1 MIDMNR
7 RQFLGRFFQ
16 AIISAHNSNSIYG
29 IYHPWRQYTRV
40 DSYVTIYLRMRVGD
54 NPDYDPS
61 VTDPYDNRYSQYV
74 YNSIPY
80 TGTSGPIMA
89 VYDSNDT
96 MIYCSAYYSGSHLYN
111 NISSNISL
119 GLLRPG
125 IYTVKCLSL
134 GKGLYLGESGQS
146 ITFEVKEADR
156 RYDLNT
162 GEYNKY
168 NNYGYINFPS
178 ININFLFDFEGLSF
192 DLDVQMVPV
201 GDDIRNVTGVK
212 HATYT
217 YPSLSELQAAVAEYG
232 YSIDHY
238 GYMQTCGFYSNG
250 GSVPYDYTI
259 RYGDILRE
267 YRYVE
272 VYEYK
277 GYNNKTFRGKV
288 DVSCVNNNS
297 RTAVG
302 FEKGFKEKGIDFNV
316 SENMIPVG
324 TESGILYDADRMDG
338 TVHDFYYYNYDEIT
352 LHNEDPIIQGS
363 RYPATAIK
371 TYDARLDVTINYSR
385 KGYENV
391 NVYTKKLDDDSYD
404 SSSRINVRI
413 PVLNFY
419 GVHEQYYLT
428 YGNRIPYEWF
438 DDPMNGNQ
446 AGKNDTPEGN
456 ISVRVNYYVDNL
468 RPKAE
473 AALNIAA
480 ANWGTEADYYF
491 TKQVTTGICCTIPLD
506 IIFGTYSGDYPVL
519 HYAGE
524 GSSGATVTPLYD
536 INGNMYNV
544 SITLNRPDAVTGV
557 INTDIHKSA
566 NGSIDISGYE
576 FCADYSTGWV
586 NNMVLR
592 QEIVHLDLSDVPDHR
607 IQP

>member
-1 MIDMNR
+1 M
-7 RQFLGRFFQ
+7 
-16 AIISAHNSNSIYG
+16 
-29 IYHPWRQYTRV
+29 
-40 DSYVTIYLRMRVGD
+40 DSYVTIYLKMRVGD

-61 VTDPYDNRYSQYV
+61 VTDPYDNRYSRYA
-74 YNSIPY
+74 YIDIPY

-96 MIYCSAYYSGSHLYN
+96 MIYCSAYYNGDNLYN
-111 NISSNISL
+111 YINSSISL
-119 GLLRPG
+119 GMLRPG
-125 IYTVKCLSL
+125 VYTVKCLSL

-168 NNYGYINFPS
+168 NNYGYINYPS
-178 ININFLFDFEGLSF
+178 IAINFLFDFEGLSF

-201 GDDIRNVTGVK
+201 GDDIRNVDGVK
-212 HATYT
+212 HVTYT

-232 YSIDHY
+232 YNIDHDRY
-238 GYMQTCGFYSNG
+238 MWECGYYSNHG
-250 GSVPYDYTI
+250 GLAPYDYTI
-259 RYGDILRE
+259 RYGDIQRE

-288 DVSCVNNNS
+288 DVTCVDNDS
-297 RTAVG
+297 ITAVG

-324 TESGILYDADRMDG
+324 NESGILYNADRMDG
-338 TVHDFYYYNYDEIT
+338 TIRDFYYYNYDEIQ
-352 LHNEDPIIQGS
+352 LHNKEPIIQGS
-363 RYPATAIK
+363 RYPAAGIK
-371 TYDARLDVTINYSR
+371 SNDARLDVTIKSSV
-385 KGYENV
+385 KGSKRV
-391 NVYTKKLDDDSYD
+391 RIYTKKLDDDSYD
-404 SSSRINVRI
+404 SSSRVDVNV
-413 PVLNFY
+413 PVINFY
-419 GVHEQYYLT
+419 GTSEWYYLA
-428 YGNRIPYEWF
+428 YGNRVPREWF

-446 AGKNDTPEGN
+446 AGENDTPEGN

-468 RPKAE
+468 RPKAK

-491 TKQVTTGICCTIPLD
+491 AKRVTNGICSTIPID
-506 IIFGTYSGDYPVL
+506 IILGTYSGDYPVL

-536 INGNMYNV
+536 VYGNMYDV
-544 SITLNRPDAVTGV
+544 SIGLNRDDAVTGV
-557 INTDIHKSA
+557 VNTDIHRSVK
-566 NGSIDISGYE
+566 GSIDISGYE
-576 FCADYSTGWV
+576 FCTDYSTGWV
-586 NNMVLR
+586 NNIVLR
-592 QEIVHLDLSDVPDHR
+592 QEIVHLDISDVPDHR

>member
-1 MIDMNR
+1 MNR

-16 AIISAHNSNSIYG
+16 AVISAHNSNSIYG
-29 IYHPWRQYTRV
+29 IYHPWRQYTEL
-40 DSYVTIYLRMRVGD
+40 DSYVTIYLKMRVGD

-61 VTDPYDNRYSQYV
+61 VTDPYDNRYSRYI

-80 TGTSGPIMA
+80 TGTSGGPIMA

-96 MIYCSAYYSGSHLYN
+96 MIYCSAYYSGGNLYN
-111 NISSNISL
+111 YINSNISL
-119 GLLRPG
+119 GLLHPG

-146 ITFEVKEADR
+146 ITFEVKAADR

-168 NNYGYINFPS
+168 NNYGYINYPN
-178 ININFLFDFEGLSF
+178 IVINFLFDFEGLSF

-201 GDDIRNVTGVK
+201 GDDIRNVNGVK
-212 HATYT
+212 HVTYT
-217 YPSLSELQAAVAEYG
+217 YPSLSELQAAAAEYG
-232 YSIDHY
+232 YNISHY
-238 GYMQTCGFYSNG
+238 EYMQECGFYRNTG
-250 GSVPYDYTI
+250 IVPYDYTI
-259 RYGDILRE
+259 RYGDIVRE

-288 DVSCVNNNS
+288 DVTCVDNDS
-297 RTAVG
+297 ITAVG
-302 FEKGFKEKGIDFNV
+302 FEKGFEEKGIEFNV
-316 SENMIPVG
+316 SENMIPSG
-324 TESGILYDADRMDG
+324 KESDILYYADRMDG
-338 TVHDFYYYNYDEIT
+338 TVEDFYYYNYDEIK
-352 LHNEDPIIQGS
+352 LHNKEPIIGGS
-363 RYPATAIK
+363 RYPAASIRTN
-371 TYDARLDVTINYSR
+371 DARLDVTIKSSG
-385 KGYENV
+385 KGFKSV
-391 NVYTKKLDDDSYD
+391 LAYTKKLDDDSYD
-404 SSSRINVRI
+404 SSSRIDVDV
-413 PVLNFY
+413 PVINFN
-419 GVHEQYYLT
+419 GTWEQYYRA
-428 YGNRIPYEWF
+428 YGPRMRWEWF

-446 AGKNDTPEGN
+446 AGENDTPEGN
-456 ISVRVNYYVDNL
+456 ISVRVNYYADNL

-491 TKQVTTGICCTIPLD
+491 AKRITNGTYCTIPID
-506 IIFGTYSGDYPVL
+506 IILGTYSGDYPVL

-524 GSSGATVTPLYD
+524 GSSGATVTPAYD
-536 INGNMYNV
+536 VNGNMYGV
-544 SITLNRPDAVTGV
+544 HVELNRSDAVTGV

-576 FCADYSTGWV
+576 FCTDYSTGWV

-592 QEIVHLDLSDVPDHR
+592 QEIIHLDLSDVPDHR

>member
-1 MIDMNR
+1 MNR

-16 AIISAHNSNSIYG
+16 AVISAHNSNSIYG
-29 IYHPWRQYTRV
+29 VYHPWRQYTKM
-40 DSYVTIYLRMRVGD
+40 DSYVTIYLKMRVGD

-61 VTDPYDNRYSQYV
+61 VTDPYDNRYSRYT
-74 YNSIPY
+74 YIDIPY

-96 MIYCSAYYSGSHLYN
+96 MIYCSAYYNGDNLYN
-111 NISSNISL
+111 YINSSISL
-119 GLLRPG
+119 GMLRPG
-125 IYTVKCLSL
+125 VYTVKCLSL

-168 NNYGYINFPS
+168 NNYGYINYPS
-178 ININFLFDFEGLSF
+178 TVINFLFDFEGLSF

-201 GDDIRNVTGVK
+201 GDDIRNVDGVK
-212 HATYT
+212 HVTYT

-232 YSIDHY
+232 YNIDHY
-238 GYMQTCGFYSNG
+238 RYMDECGYYSNNG
-250 GSVPYDYTI
+250 GLAPYDYTI
-259 RYGDILRE
+259 RYGDIQQE

-288 DVSCVNNNS
+288 DVTCVDNDS
-297 RTAVG
+297 ITAVG
-302 FEKGFKEKGIDFNV
+302 FEKGFNEKGIDFNV

-324 TESGILYDADRMDG
+324 NGSDILYNADRMDG
-338 TVHDFYYYNYDEIT
+338 TVEDFYYYNYDEIK
-352 LHNEDPIIQGS
+352 LHNKEPIIQAS

-371 TYDARLDVTINYSR
+371 TDYARSDVTIKSSG
-385 KGYENV
+385 KGSKRV
-391 NVYTKKLDDDSYD
+391 RVYTKKLDDDSYD
-404 SSSRINVRI
+404 SSSRVDVNV
-413 PVLNFY
+413 PVINFY
-419 GVHEQYYLT
+419 GTSERYYLA
-428 YGNRIPYEWF
+428 YGDRIRYEWF

-446 AGKNDTPEGN
+446 AGENDTPAGN

-473 AALNIAA
+473 AALAIAD
-480 ANWGTEADYYF
+480 ANWGTKADYYF
-491 TKQVTTGICCTIPLD
+491 TKRVTNGILRTIPID
-506 IIFGTYSGDYPVL
+506 IILGTYSGDYPVL

-524 GSSGATVTPLYD
+524 GSSGVTVTPLYD
-536 INGNMYNV
+536 VDGNMYDV
-544 SITLNRPDAVTGV
+544 SIGLNHSDAVAGV

-576 FCADYSTGWV
+576 FCTDYSTGWV
-586 NNMVLR
+586 NNIVLR
-592 QEIVHLDLSDVPDHR
+592 QEIVHLDLSDVPDHQVR
-607 IQP
+607 PN

>member
-1 MIDMNR
+1 MNMNR

-16 AIISAHNSNSIYG
+16 AVISANNSNSTYG
-29 IYHPWRQYTRV
+29 IYHPWRQYTKM
-40 DSYVTIYLRMRVGD
+40 DSDVTIYLKMRVGD
-54 NPDYDPS
+54 NPYYDPS
-61 VTDPYDNRYSQYV
+61 VTDPYDNRYSRYV

-96 MIYCSAYYSGSHLYN
+96 MVYCSAYYSSGNLYN

-125 IYTVKCLSL
+125 IYTIKCLSL

-168 NNYGYINFPS
+168 NNYGYINYPS
-178 ININFLFDFEGLSF
+178 IAINFLFDFEGLSF
-192 DLDVQMVPV
+192 DLDVQMVPI
-201 GDDIRNVTGVK
+201 GDDIRNVDGVK

-217 YPSLSELQAAVAEYG
+217 YPSLGVLQTAAAEYG
-232 YSIDHY
+232 CNIDHSA
-238 GYMQTCGFYSNG
+238 YMKTCGYYTNDG
-250 GSVPYDYTI
+250 AVPYDYTI

-288 DVSCVNNNS
+288 DVTCVDNNS
-297 RTAVG
+297 ITAVG

-324 TESGILYDADRMDG
+324 NASGILYEADRMDG
-338 TVHDFYYYNYDEIT
+338 TVRDFYYYNYDEIK
-352 LHNEDPIIQGS
+352 LHNEEPIIGGS
-363 RYPATAIK
+363 RYPAAGIK
-371 TYDARLDVTINYSR
+371 SNDVRLDVTIKSSG
-385 KGYENV
+385 KGSKRV
-391 NVYTKKLDDDSYD
+391 HIYTKKLDDDSYD
-404 SSSRINVRI
+404 SSSRIEVNV
-413 PVLNFY
+413 PVINFH
-419 GVHEQYYLT
+419 GTWEQYYLA
-428 YGNRIPYEWF
+428 YGDQIRYEWF
-438 DDPMNGNQ
+438 DYPMNGNQ
-446 AGKNDTPEGN
+446 AGENDTPEGN

-473 AALNIAA
+473 AALAIAA

-491 TKQVTTGICCTIPLD
+491 KKHVTDGTFCTIPID
-506 IIFGTYSGDYPVL
+506 IILGTYSGDYPVS

-524 GSSGATVTPLYD
+524 SSSRFTVTPHHD
-536 INGNMYNV
+536 AAGNAHV
-544 SITLNRPDAVTGV
+544 SIDLDRDDAVICV
-557 INTDIHKSA
+557 INTDIHNSA
-566 NGSIDISGYE
+566 TGSIDISGYE
-576 FCADYSTGWV
+576 FCTDYSTGWV
-586 NNMVLR
+586 NNIVLR
-592 QEIVHLDLSDVPDHR
+592 QEIVHLDISDVPDHR

>member
-1 MIDMNR
+1 MNR
-7 RQFLGRFFQ
+7 RQFLGRLFQ
-16 AIISAHNSNSIYG
+16 SVISAHNSKSIYG
-29 IYHPWRQYTRV
+29 IYHPWRQYTKMG
-40 DSYVTIYLRMRVGD
+40 SYVTIYLKMRVGD

-61 VTDPYDNRYSQYV
+61 VTDPYNNRYSRYV

-96 MIYCSAYYSGSHLYN
+96 MIYCSAYYSSGNLYN

-162 GEYNKY
+162 GEYNKC
-168 NNYGYINFPS
+168 NNYGYINYPS
-178 ININFLFDFEGLSF
+178 IVINFLFDFEGLSF
-192 DLDVQMVPV
+192 GLDVQMVPV
-201 GDDIRNVTGVK
+201 GDDIRNVDGVK

-217 YPSLSELQAAVAEYG
+217 YPSLGELQAAAAEYG
-232 YSIDHY
+232 CNINHDR
-238 GYMQTCGFYSNG
+238 YMQECGYHSNAG
-250 GSVPYDYTI
+250 AVPYDYTI
-259 RYGDILRE
+259 RYGDILQE

-288 DVSCVNNNS
+288 DVTCVDNNS
-297 RTAVG
+297 ITAVG

-316 SENMIPVG
+316 SENMIPAG
-324 TESGILYDADRMDG
+324 TESGVLYKADRMDG
-338 TVHDFYYYNYDEIT
+338 AVRDFYYYNYDEIK
-352 LHNEDPIIQGS
+352 LHNTDPIIIGS
-363 RYPATAIK
+363 RYPAAGIK
-371 TYDARLDVTINYSR
+371 SNDVRFDVTIKSSSKGSR
-385 KGYENV
+385 SV
-391 NVYTKKLDDDSYD
+391 AAYTKKHDANSYD
-404 SSSRINVRI
+404 SSSRVNVNVPVIN
-413 PVLNFY
+413 FH
-419 GVHEQYYLT
+419 GTWEQYYLT
-428 YGNRIPYEWF
+428 YGHRIPYEWWNY
-438 DDPMNGNQ
+438 PMNGNQ
-446 AGKNDTPEGN
+446 AGENDTPEGN

-473 AALNIAA
+473 AALAIAD
-480 ANWGTEADYYF
+480 ANWDTEADYYF
-491 TKQVTTGICCTIPLD
+491 AKHVTDGIFCTVPLD
-506 IIFGTYSGDYPVL
+506 IILGTYSGDYPVL
-519 HYAGE
+519 HYAGK
-524 GSSGATVTPLYD
+524 GSSGVTVTPQYD
-536 INGNMYNV
+536 ADGNIDNV
-544 SITLNRPDAVTGV
+544 FIDLNYWDAVAGV

-576 FCADYSTGWV
+576 FCTDYRTGWV
-586 NNMVLR
+586 NNIVLR

>member
-1 MIDMNR
+1 
-7 RQFLGRFFQ
+7 
-16 AIISAHNSNSIYG
+16 
-29 IYHPWRQYTRV
+29 
-40 DSYVTIYLRMRVGD
+40 MRVGD

-363 RYPATAIK
+363 RYPATAIR

-592 QEIVHLDLSDVPDHR
+592 QEIIHLDLSDVPDHR

>member
-1 MIDMNR
+1 M
-7 RQFLGRFFQ
+7 
-16 AIISAHNSNSIYG
+16 
-29 IYHPWRQYTRV
+29 
-40 DSYVTIYLRMRVGD
+40 
-54 NPDYDPS
+54 
-61 VTDPYDNRYSQYV
+61 
-74 YNSIPY
+74 
-80 TGTSGPIMA
+80 
-89 VYDSNDT
+89 
-96 MIYCSAYYSGSHLYN
+96 
-111 NISSNISL
+111 
-119 GLLRPG
+119 
-125 IYTVKCLSL
+125 

-232 YSIDHY
+232 YGIDHY

-288 DVSCVNNNS
+288 DVTCVNNNS
-297 RTAVG
+297 KTAVG

-316 SENMIPVG
+316 SENMIPAG

-363 RYPATAIK
+363 RYPATAIR

-385 KGYENV
+385 KGYESV

-404 SSSRINVRI
+404 SSSRINVRV

-419 GVHEQYYLT
+419 GVQEQYYLA
-428 YGNRIPYEWF
+428 YGPRIRWEWF

-446 AGKNDTPEGN
+446 AGENDTPEGN

-473 AALNIAA
+473 AALAIAD

-491 TKQVTTGICCTIPLD
+491 TKDVTTGLCCTVPLD
-506 IIFGTYSGDYPVL
+506 IIFGTYSGDYPIL

-576 FCADYSTGWV
+576 FCTDYSTGWV
-586 NNMVLR
+586 NNIVLR
-592 QEIVHLDLSDVPDHR
+592 QEIIHLDLSDVPDHR

>member
-1 MIDMNR
+1 
-7 RQFLGRFFQ
+7 
-16 AIISAHNSNSIYG
+16 
-29 IYHPWRQYTRV
+29 
-40 DSYVTIYLRMRVGD
+40 MRVGD

-192 DLDVQMVPV
+192 DLDVQMVSV

-363 RYPATAIK
+363 RYPATAIR

-592 QEIVHLDLSDVPDHR
+592 QEIIHLDLSDVPDHR

>member
-1 MIDMNR
+1 
-7 RQFLGRFFQ
+7 
-16 AIISAHNSNSIYG
+16 
-29 IYHPWRQYTRV
+29 
-40 DSYVTIYLRMRVGD
+40 MRVGD

-61 VTDPYDNRYSQYV
+61 VTDPYDNRYGRYA
-74 YNSIPY
+74 YINIPY

-96 MIYCSAYYSGSHLYN
+96 MIYCSAYYNGDNLYN
-111 NISSNISL
+111 YINSSISL
-119 GLLRPG
+119 GMLCPG
-125 IYTVKCLSL
+125 VYTVKCLSL

-168 NNYGYINFPS
+168 NNYGYINYPS
-178 ININFLFDFEGLSF
+178 IVINFLFDFEGLSF

-201 GDDIRNVTGVK
+201 GDDIRNVDGVK

-217 YPSLSELQAAVAEYG
+217 YPSLGELQAAAAEYG
-232 YSIDHY
+232 CNIDHDRY
-238 GYMQTCGFYSNG
+238 MEECGYYSNNG
-250 GSVPYDYTI
+250 GLAPYDYTI
-259 RYGDILRE
+259 RYEDIQRE

-288 DVSCVNNNS
+288 DVTCIDTDSIS
-297 RTAVG
+297 AVG

-324 TESGILYDADRMDG
+324 TESVILYYADRMDG
-338 TVHDFYYYNYDEIT
+338 TIRDFYYYNYDEIK
-352 LHNEDPIIQGS
+352 LHNKEPIIQGS
-363 RYPATAIK
+363 RYPSAGIK
-371 TYDARLDVTINYSR
+371 SNDVRLDVSIKSSGQGSKR
-385 KGYENV
+385 V
-391 NVYTKKLDDDSYD
+391 SIYTKKLDDSSYD
-404 SSSRINVRI
+404 PSSRVDVNV
-413 PVLNFY
+413 PVINFY
-419 GVHEQYYLT
+419 GTSERYYLA
-428 YGNRIPYEWF
+428 YGDRIRYEWF
-438 DDPMNGNQ
+438 DYPMNGNQ
-446 AGKNDTPEGN
+446 AGENDTPEGN

-491 TKQVTTGICCTIPLD
+491 AKQVTNGILCTIPID
-506 IIFGTYSGDYPVL
+506 IILGTYSGDYPVL

-524 GSSGATVTPLYD
+524 GSSGVTVTPQYD
-536 INGNMYNV
+536 ADGNINNV
-544 SITLNRPDAVTGV
+544 FIDLNRSDAVTGV

-576 FCADYSTGWV
+576 FCTDYSTGWV
-586 NNMVLR
+586 NNIVLR
-592 QEIVHLDLSDVPDHR
+592 QEIIHLDLSDVPDHQVR
-607 IQP
+607 PN